1 MKFTKTIKQYF
12 FASLIIIVLLACLL
26 GCTKQPTVE
35 NKYNSIGKALGK
47 IVKWKKKEI
56 KKENLH

>member
-1 MKFTKTIKQYF
+1 MKFTKTMKQYF

-47 IVKWKKKEI
+47 IVK
-56 KKENLH
+56 